1 MPAFTR
7 RWTKT
12 PGKPSEQSFECR
24 AYDAEIVSPALDTS
38 EAQAQLQHA
47 QQQLEL
53 SEQYEEIENYR
64 RIQLIKAKNLLPE
77 GHELRKIQIRQL
89 RSDALDVFQQ
99 QILKACKEAA
109 YDKSSVPV
117 DAPLRRVEHTDGN
130 GMKVVDFIGQRSFI
144 HDFNRQGRRV
154 VSFRTDQGYVNAS
167 GFALR

>member
-1 MPAFTR
+1 MGMTREQILQMQASGRVYQEQFDNAFQP
-7 RWTKT
+7 W
-12 PGKPSEQSFECR
+12 GVR
-24 AYDAEIVSPALDTS
+24 AGAPVLG
-38 EAQAQLQHA
+38 
-47 QQQLEL
+47 
-53 SEQYEEIENYR
+53 EEIENYR

-109 YDKSSVPV
+109 YDKTSVPV